1 MTTDPDVRPRRA
13 RTSPE
18 PDRRGIGHRLAA
30 LWRSRRKTG
39 DRPRL
44 RTRLLTGGVCALAG
58 LMIVA
63 SALSARGSDLRP
75 DRNTD
80 LVGLLNAEKSRN
92 AQLAEQVGELRAE
105 VDRLTAARQS
115 RSPSAEQSEQKRITA
130 LTAVAGPSLT
140 VTLTDAPPDIHPA
153 GVDDDS
159 LVVHQQDIQAV
170 ANALWLG
177 GAEAMTIQGQR
188 VVSTTGIKCVG
199 NTVVLHGVP
208 YAPPYVITA
217 IGDPNRLDAALKSS
231 PYLQIYQQ
239 YVEAFGLGWS
249 QQSAKRTVLPGYD
262 GPLKLNHAHVP
273 GAVATP
279 GR

>member
-1 MTTDPDVRPRRA
+1 MTGV
-13 RTSPE
+13 
-18 PDRRGIGHRLAA
+18 
-30 LWRSRRKTG
+30 
-39 DRPRL
+39 
-44 RTRLLTGGVCALAG
+44 VCAIAG
-58 LMIVA
+58 VMIVS

-92 AQLAEQVGELRAE
+92 AELARQVRELRAA
-105 VDRLTAARQS
+105 VDRLTAERQS
-115 RSPSAEQSEQKRITA
+115 RSPSDQQSEAARVTA
-130 LTAVAGPSLT
+130 LTPVAGPSIT
-140 VTLTDAPPDIHPA
+140 VVLTDAPPEVQPA

-170 ANALWLG
+170 ANALWSG

-217 IGDPNRLDAALKSS
+217 IGDPVRLDAALKSS

-249 QQSAKRTVLPGYD
+249 QHTDSRTVMPGYTGSLSLD
-262 GPLKLNHAHVP
+262 HASVP
-273 GAVATP
+273 GGVEVP
-279 GR
+279 G

>member
-1 MTTDPDVRPRRA
+1 MT
-13 RTSPE
+13 
-18 PDRRGIGHRLAA
+18 
-30 LWRSRRKTG
+30 
-39 DRPRL
+39 
-44 RTRLLTGGVCALAG
+44 GVVCVLAG

-63 SALSARGSDLRP
+63 SALSARGTDLRP

-80 LVGLLNAEKSRN
+80 LVGLLNAEKDRN
-92 AQLAEQVGELRAE
+92 AELAARVKELRGEVDRAAATRQPSSPSGKEGELR
-105 VDRLTAARQS
+105 RLTA
-115 RSPSAEQSEQKRITA
+115 
-130 LTAVAGPSLT
+130 LTPVAGPSMT
-140 VTLTDAPPDIHPA
+140 VTLTDAPPDVQPA

-170 ANALWLG
+170 ANALWSG

-217 IGDPNRLDAALKSS
+217 IGDPARLAASLKSS

-249 QQSAKRTVLPGYD
+249 QHSDKQTVLPGYN
-262 GPLKLNHAHVP
+262 GPLKLKYAHIP
-273 GAVATP
+273 GGGATP

>member
-1 MTTDPDVRPRRA
+1 MT
-13 RTSPE
+13 
-18 PDRRGIGHRLAA
+18 GL
-30 LWRSRRKTG
+30 
-39 DRPRL
+39 
-44 RTRLLTGGVCALAG
+44 VCALAG
-58 LMIVA
+58 VMIVA

-92 AQLAEQVGELRAE
+92 ADLAGQVRELRAE
-105 VDRLTAARQS
+105 VDRLTAERQV
-115 RSPSAEQSEQKRITA
+115 RSPSDPAGEEADVTA
-130 LTAVAGPSLT
+130 LTPVAGPSIT
-140 VTLTDAPPDIHPA
+140 VVLTDAPPDVQPA

-170 ANALWLG
+170 ANALWSG

-217 IGDPNRLDAALKSS
+217 IGDPVRLDAAITSS

-249 QQSAKRTVLPGYD
+249 QHTDARTVMPGYTGSLSLD
-262 GPLKLNHAHVP
+262 
-273 GAVATP
+273 
-279 GR
+279 